1 MFYRT
6 RCKIVACLYA
16 LFFIDDI
23 SDIKGEIP
31 TWYAKIQLKKYGIE
45 LNKEM
50 WNELENDVNQV
61 LSEFS
66 EY

>member
-1 MFYRT
+1 MFYKT
-6 RCKIVACLYA
+6 RCKIVAYLYA

-23 SDIKGEIP
+23 SNIECEIP
-31 TWYAKIQLKKYGIE
+31 NWYAKIRLKKYGIE
-45 LNKEM
+45 LSEEM